1 MFAGMMARPRATS
14 SRTNS
19 GLMPSRMAMNSI
31 SRVISP
37 RRAYCNWVTGPPVER
52 SGRLWRAE
60 GISAPFRSGGAAEA
74 RGSDRPTPPRSAIHS
89 ARSLG
94 MPWRTS
100 VFRGPEVS

>member
-1 MFAGMMARPRATS
+1 MLAGMMARPRATS

-19 GLMPSRMAMNSI
+19 GFMPSRRAMNSI

-52 SGRLWRAE
+52 RGRLWRAA
-60 GISAPFRSGGAAEA
+60 GISAPLALSGASDAC
-74 RGSDRPTPPRSAIHS
+74 GSDWPTPPRSAIHF

-100 VFRGPEVS
+100 VSCGPEVS